1 MWLKWI
7 LEKHAILVN
16 GFPYLSIVF
25 CYYLKIFFRVKWT
38 ITVYRSHSDPKG
50 GSEDISDNYD
60 FHGCINQK
68 IWEKVDKVYICIP
81 RNLKEQSVKKKS
93 VGYIWS
99 GNFTWLTGGGW
110 CPWVSDAEVEICR
123 KRKIYPG

>member
-25 CYYLKIFFRVKWT
+25 CYYLKIFFNVKWT

-60 FHGCINQK
+60 FHGYIQSENMGKGRQGIYMYSKEFKRTKCK
-68 IWEKVDKVYICIP
+68 KEKCRVHMVRELYLANWCWMVSLSKWC
-81 RNLKEQSVKKKS
+81 
-93 VGYIWS
+93 WS
-99 GNFTWLTGGGW
+99 WDL
-110 CPWVSDAEVEICR
+110 
-123 KRKIYPG
+123 